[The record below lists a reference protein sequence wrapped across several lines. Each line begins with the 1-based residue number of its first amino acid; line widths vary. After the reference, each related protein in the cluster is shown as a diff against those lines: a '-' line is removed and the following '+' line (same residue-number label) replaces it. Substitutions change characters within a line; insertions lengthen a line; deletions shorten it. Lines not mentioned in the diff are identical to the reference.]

1 MRRWGLVREGAMVTA
16 VRELPT
22 TEARDLLGLVRDLV
36 ADKIAPFAPAG
47 EAAGTFPRD
56 LVAELGSMGL
66 LGLPFS
72 PEFGGGGQPYQVYL
86 QVLEEIAAG
95 WLTVAETISV
105 HTLAVYP
112 LASYGTDQ
120 QRKRWLEGM
129 ICGDELCAF
138 CLSEPHSGSDASA
151 LTTRAEA
158 HVGSYVVNGT
168 KAWITHA
175 GHASFYSLM
184 ARTGGPGAA
193 GISCLLV
200 DGAAPGLSAGPPERK
215 MGLRSSPVAQ
225 VRFESVE
232 VPADRLIGAEGQGFT
247 IAMSALDSGRLG
259 IAACAVGLAQA
270 ALDQAVRYTGERMQ
284 FGRPIH
290 EFQGVSSM
298 LADMATGVE
307 AGRQLYLRAA
317 RLRDAGQPFAKQS
330 AMAKLFCTDMAM
342 RVTTDA
348 VQVLG
353 EAGYTEE
360 FPVERYMREAK
371 VLQIFEGTNQIQ
383 RLVVGRHLV
392 REAGSPAGGGA
403 R

>member
-1 MRRWGLVREGAMVTA
+1 MVVA
-16 VRELPT
+16 RQLPT

-36 ADKIAPFAPAG
+36 VDKIAPLAAAG
-47 EAAGTFPRD
+47 ESAGTFPRD

-66 LGLPFS
+66 LGLPY
-72 PEFGGGGQPYQVYL
+72 PAEFGGGGQPHEVYL
-86 QVLEEIAAG
+86 QVLEEIAAS
-95 WLTVAETISV
+95 WLTVAEAISV

-112 LASYGTDQ
+112 LARYGTDQ

-129 ICGDELCAF
+129 IGGEQLGAF

-158 HVGSYVVNGT
+158 HGDSYIVNGT

-175 GHASFYSLM
+175 GHANFYSLM

-200 DGAAPGLSAGPPERK
+200 EGAAPGLSAGPPERK
-215 MGLRSSPVAQ
+215 MGLRASPVGQ
-225 VRFESVE
+225 VRFESVA
-232 VPADRLIGAEGQGFT
+232 VPADRLIGAEGQGFS

-259 IAACAVGLAQA
+259 IAASAVGLAQA
-270 ALDQAVRYTGERMQ
+270 ALDQAVRYAGERTA

-290 EFQGVSSM
+290 EFQGVSFM
-298 LADMATGVE
+298 LADMAAGVE
-307 AGRQLYLRAA
+307 AGRQLYLHAA
-317 RLRDAGQPFAKQS
+317 RLRDAGEPFAKQA

-353 EAGYTEE
+353 GAGYTED
-360 FPVERYMREAK
+360 FPVERYLREAK
-371 VLQIFEGTNQIQ
+371 VLQILEGTNQIQ
-383 RLVVGRHLV
+383 RMVVGRHLV
-392 REAGSPAGGGA
+392 RETGA
-403 R
+403 ADGAT